1 MPLMSTQVTLDPASP
16 SFDSTDL
23 AASALADKFGGDT
36 KAALETAGVI
46 LHGPDGK
53 YRYSTSVGGRDDSFQ
68 LAAQIPK
75 GHTLAA
81 IVHTHPGKDVA
92 GQVFSP
98 NDLKMAEQLKLPSY
112 VRFLNDGSTRM
123 YQPGKTAT
131 QSMASGRFRIKVAKG
146 DPLAPNTGLMAQATQ
161 ATPVT
166 TTQPTGGLLAP

>member
-1 MPLMSTQVTLDPASP
+1 MPTQVTLDPTSP
-16 SFDSTDL
+16 LFDSTDL
-23 AASALADKFGGDT
+23 AASALADKFGGD
-36 KAALETAGVI
+36 KQALETAGVI

-81 IVHTHPGKDVA
+81 IVHTHPGADAA

-98 NDLKMAEQLKLPSY
+98 NDLKMAQQLKLPSY

-131 QSMASGRFRIKVAKG
+131 QNMPSGRFSIKVAKG
-146 DPLAPNTGLMAQATQ
+146 DPLPPPTTGLMAQN
-161 ATPVT
+161 TPN
-166 TTQPTGGLLAP
+166 QPIGGLLAP